1 MNLWRLALPM
11 RIGGSS
17 LASFPAPGKKRRRFI
32 KHALYTSDKTFYG
45 RPTSSMRGSWR
56 YMWERAELK
65 IRQLPD
71 EQVGELCAL
80 CAQRNNFEPALAQV
94 AERVVVLLVCKPA
107 DVRNLNFRLL

>member
-45 RPTSSMRGSWR
+45 RPTSSTRGSCAVCGSGPSSR
-56 YMWERAELK
+56 SANCLT
-65 IRQLPD
+65 
-71 EQVGELCAL
+71 EQARELCAF